1 MSKNDRKTRFV
12 LEALETRNL
21 LSTLIGS
28 KPTLT
33 VLDGPGV
40 KHYKSGIINLLN
52 PSPIQIYGTAQPGNA
67 NTAVTVSIFAEDRG
81 GNIVNN
87 GQPLATTTPDFLGR
101 YHVTVTLPS
110 NIRKDVNFLI
120 AREEATSTEVSQL
133 AINATTISNL
143 QGNLN
148 LNPSTISG
156 LSGTIATPTLGVSG
170 ISGTITNPDTAVTGL
185 TGTISNGPIGISGI
199 SGSISNPAT
208 DITGISGTI
217 ATPSFPITVPG
228 GTGTGGPIAGGTLSD
243 GSGTIGAST
252 STLSGGTGT
261 LAASTGTLAGGTGT
275 VAGSTSTL
283 SGGTGTLAA
292 GTSSFTQTG
301 TATLSA
307 LTGTFSNGTGNI
319 AATTGTSTFF
329 DDEVA
334 VSDPVIVFIHQ
345 RTNQPGGVVGPLSV
359 TKPHVTAQRVVTPKV
374 SFRWHK

>member
-1 MSKNDRKTRFV
+1 MSKNDRKSRFV

-21 LSTLIGS
+21 MTTLIGS
-28 KPTLT
+28 KPTIT

-40 KHYKSGIINLLN
+40 RHYKSGIINLLN
-52 PSPIQIYGTAQPGNA
+52 PSPIQVYGTAQPGNA
-67 NTAVTVSIFAEDRG
+67 NTSVTVSIFAEDRG
-81 GNIVNN
+81 GNIVND

-143 QGNLN
+143 SGNLN

-156 LSGTIATPTLGVSG
+156 LSGTIATPTLG
-170 ISGTITNPDTAVTGL
+170 ISDIAGSISNPSTAVTGL
-185 TGTISNGPIGISGI
+185 SGSISNGPTAITGI
-199 SGSISNPAT
+199 SGSISNPS
-208 DITGISGTI
+208 TGITNLAGAINI
-217 ATPSFPITVPG
+217 ASFPITTPT
-228 GTGTGGPIAGGTLSD
+228 GTGTGGPAVGTLTGGT
-243 GSGTIGAST
+243 GVVGAST

-261 LAASTGTLAGGTGT
+261 LAASTGTLSGGTGT
-275 VAGSTSTL
+275 VAASTSTL
-283 SGGTGTLAA
+283 AGGTGTLAA
-292 GTSSFTQTG
+292 GTSSFSQTG

-334 VSDPVIVFIHQ
+334 VSDPIIIFIHQ
-345 RTNQPGGVVGPLSV
+345 RTGQPGGVVGPFSV
-359 TKPHVTAQRVVTPKV
+359 AQNYVAPQRVVTPKV
-374 SFRWHK
+374 SFRRHK

>member
-12 LEALETRNL
+12 LEGLETRNL
-21 LSTLIGS
+21 LTTLIGS
-28 KPTLT
+28 KPTIT

-40 KHYKSGIINLLN
+40 RHYKSGIINLLN
-52 PSPIQIYGTAQPGNA
+52 PAPIQIYGTAQPGNA

-81 GNIVNN
+81 GNIINN

-120 AREEATSTEVSQL
+120 ARQESSSTEVSQL

-143 QGNLN
+143 SGNLN

-156 LSGTIATPTLGVSG
+156 LSGTIATPTLGISG
-170 ISGTITNPDTAVTGL
+170 ISGTISNPSTAFSGL
-185 TGTISNGPIGISGI
+185 TGTISNGPIAISGI

-208 DITGISGTI
+208 VSSLTGTI
-217 ATPSFPITVPG
+217 VIPSFPITTPVG
-228 GTGTGGPIAGGTLSD
+228 AGTGGPATGTLTGVTS
-243 GSGTIGAST
+243 TNPAST

-261 LAASTGTLAGGTGT
+261 LAASTGTLTTGAGTI
-275 VAGSTSTL
+275 AASTSTL
-283 SGGTGTLAA
+283 SGGTGTIAA
-292 GTSSFTQTG
+292 GTSSFTQSG

-307 LTGTFSNGTGNI
+307 LTGTFSNGTGDI

-329 DDEVA
+329 DQEVA
-334 VSDPVIVFIHQ
+334 VSDPLIVFIHQ
-345 RTNQPGGVVGPLSV
+345 RTNQPGGVVAAVSV
-359 TKPHVTAQRVVTPKV
+359 AQNHVAAQRVVTPRV
-374 SFRWHK
+374 SFRRHK